1 MDIKNITYFVELA
14 KEKNFTRASNN
25 LHISQPALS
34 KAIKLLEHEIN
45 TKLIERNTKM
55 FKLTQ
60 QGEVFFENAKKAL
73 DVINFEMYK
82 LEDSLTH
89 SKKVLKL
96 GLPPVIGAAYFPSII
111 AKFQEE
117 YPDVKIQIIEEGSN
131 EIREK
136 VKDEEIELG
145 VTIIPIKSKT
155 LTTIP
160 IAKGHVVLV
169 VNKKHK
175 LASKRYIDIKEL
187 KDEKFITFNE
197 DFMMYDKT
205 IGACKECGFE
215 PDIILKTSQWD
226 FIIEMISLNQGITII
241 PKPIVKRFKLNDIKM
256 IPIKSPEISWD
267 IGFIL
272 KNNEYI
278 STTTKLFIEYVRKNI
293 YDVY

>member
-1 MDIKNITYFVELA
+1 MDIKDITYFVELA

-34 KAIKLLEHEIN
+34 KAIKLLEYETN

-60 QGEVFFENAKKAL
+60 QGEIFFENAKKAL
-73 DVINFEMYK
+73 DIIKFEMYK
-82 LEDSLTH
+82 LKDCLTY

-111 AKFQEE
+111 AKFQEK
-117 YPDVKIQIIEEGSN
+117 YPDIKIQIIEEGSN
-131 EIREK
+131 EIKEK

-145 VTIIPIKSKT
+145 VTIIPIESKT

-175 LASKRYIDIKEL
+175 LSSKKYIDIKEL
-187 KDEKFITFNE
+187 KNEKFITFNE

-205 IGACKECGFE
+205 IDACKECGFE

-241 PKPIVKRFKLNDIKM
+241 PKPIVKRFKVNDIKM

-272 KNNEYI
+272 KDNEYI
-278 STTTKLFIEYVRKNI
+278 STSAKLFIEYVRNNI
-293 YDVY
+293 DCI